1 MPSAYSIIKNNVSI
15 PLLAHIPHSSTYI
28 PPDLRSSFLLND
40 HQLEKELLLLTDWYV
55 DELFTEVHKSGGI
68 SVIYNTSRLVVDPE
82 RFENDE
88 EEEMFSR
95 GMGVIYTKTS
105 HLSNLRKTPSEKERE
120 KLLDHFYRP
129 YHRVV
134 EEEVQG
140 ILDKFGFC
148 IILDCHS
155 FPSSPLPYELDQ
167 DPDRPDICIGVDN
180 FHTPDALT
188 KIIQDFYAKK
198 QLKAFLNKPYAGTY
212 VPSKFYKTNSN
223 ITSIMVEINRRRY
236 MNEETGLKS
245 QSFSMVENE
254 IDEMINLIAENINVI
269 TSQ

>member
-40 HQLEKELLLLTDWYV
+40 HQLKKELLLLTDWYV

-129 YHRVV
+129 YHRGI

-140 ILDKFGFC
+140 ILDTFG
-148 IILDCHS
+148 
-155 FPSSPLPYELDQ
+155 
-167 DPDRPDICIGVDN
+167 
-180 FHTPDALT
+180 
-188 KIIQDFYAKK
+188 
-198 QLKAFLNKPYAGTY
+198 
-212 VPSKFYKTNSN
+212 
-223 ITSIMVEINRRRY
+223 
-236 MNEETGLKS
+236 
-245 QSFSMVENE
+245 
-254 IDEMINLIAENINVI
+254 
-269 TSQ
+269 